1 MARPREF
8 DEAQVVAA
16 ALERF
21 AAHGY
26 AATSIQELCDVTGLG
41 KGSLYGAF
49 GDKHDLYVCAFERYC
64 TRTLDG
70 LRDALAGPDA
80 RALQRLTAHV
90 QQIAAGSS
98 DNARGCFLA
107 NATSELAE
115 HDPSIATNA
124 QMTID
129 AYEQLLLECIQQAQA
144 RQEIDPSHDPGALA
158 AMLLTVLRG
167 MEALGKAGK
176 SEGFMRT
183 AAETAIMLLTTP
195 AVAGPG
201 STSFRGGV
209 LDREVQQLDR

>member
-8 DEAQVVAA
+8 DESQVVAA

-21 AAHGY
+21 STHGY

-49 GDKHDLYVCAFERYC
+49 GDKHDLYLRAFERYC

-70 LRDALAGPDA
+70 LRDALTGPDA
-80 RALQRLTAHV
+80 QALQRLTAHV
-90 QQIAAGSS
+90 QQIAAGTA
-98 DNARGCFLA
+98 DDARGCFLA

-124 QMTID
+124 QTTID

-144 RQEIDPSHDPGALA
+144 RQDIDPSHDPGALA

-176 SEGFMRT
+176 SEPFMRT
-183 AAETAIMLLTTP
+183 AAETTITLLTTP
-195 AVAGPG
+195 ASTRPG
-201 STSFRGGV
+201 STSKRNTPIAHYT
-209 LDREVQQLDR
+209 